1 MCKNSQTF
9 IKNIKSLKIKPDE
22 QLVSFD
28 AEALYP
34 SIPLN
39 KCILIIRQKIQ
50 KQNKLIKITKLN
62 VDDICELINLCHT
75 SNFKHYNQQYDMEGS
90 IPIGLSL
97 MVVIAQIYMDYTIE
111 EALKLAEKE
120 KIKRPRA
127 LHVYMDDT
135 FGIIKQNEE
144 KIEHLN
150 FSKGQN

>member
-39 KCILIIRQKIQ
+39 KCIEIIKQKF
-50 KQNKLIKITKLN
+50 QNQKLIKITKLN
-62 VDDICELINLCHT
+62 VDDICELNNLCLP
-75 SNFKHYNQQYDMEGS
+75 SNFKHNNQQYDMEGS
-90 IPIGLSL
+90 GPIGLSL

-111 EALKLAEKE
+111 EALKLAKKE
-120 KIKRPRA
+120 K
-127 LHVYMDDT
+127 
-135 FGIIKQNEE
+135 
-144 KIEHLN
+144 
-150 FSKGQN
+150 